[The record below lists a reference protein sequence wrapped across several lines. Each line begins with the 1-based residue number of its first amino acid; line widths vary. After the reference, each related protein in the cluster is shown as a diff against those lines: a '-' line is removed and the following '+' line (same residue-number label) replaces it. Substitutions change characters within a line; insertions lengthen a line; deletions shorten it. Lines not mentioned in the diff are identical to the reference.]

1 VGVPSADREISA
13 EEIAFPPGCPA
24 LDSTASGADTGV
36 GVCVDT
42 DPFVVVAADT
52 CAAVDEVVEFVTG
65 AADATATT
73 AGGTANAGSSVPKKC
88 TYAFTNAEGLNFGR
102 HTGNHVA
109 AADELRIEGEWMV
122 FMRMWRS
129 RYDWL
134 SRLNN

>member
-1 VGVPSADREISA
+1 VGVPSADREIST
-13 EEIAFPPGCPA
+13 EEMAFPPGCPA
-24 LDSTASGADTGV
+24 VGSPASGADTGV
-36 GVCVDT
+36 GLCVDA
-42 DPFVVVAADT
+42 DPFVVVA
-52 CAAVDEVVEFVTG
+52 G
-65 AADATATT
+65 AADA
-73 AGGTANAGSSVPKKC
+73 TANAGSSVPKKC